1 MTDIVLYDGAGTPS
15 PRRVKLCLIEKG
27 LPFKIKWLNLGLMD
41 QKSPEYLKISPTGLV
56 PALVHKGRAIYESN
70 VINEYIDAVYPHPP
84 LVPKDPWGQAE
95 MRMWFAFENEFA
107 RPFRDAAYET
117 FAKERLKSSGLTPEK
132 VREEII
138 KRTSNPSYAN
148 TAVQLL
154 NTPRNEALIQDRQLL
169 LLEKMEQMEKRL
181 SDGRRW
187 LCGDQFTLADIAL
200 GPRVDMFPVIGVPD
214 IAQRFPRVGVF
225 MAQLKARPS
234 WEKSAIRPEM
244 GETERL
250 VEGKL
255 PANATLPE

>member
-95 MRMWFAFENEFA
+95 MRMWFAFENDFA

-169 LLEKMEQMEKRL
+169 LLEKMEQM
-181 SDGRRW
+181 
-187 LCGDQFTLADIAL
+187 
-200 GPRVDMFPVIGVPD
+200 DMFPVIGVPD

-250 VEGKL
+250 VEGKQ

>member
-1 MTDIVLYDGAGTPS
+1 MCSSDL
-15 PRRVKLCLIEKG
+15 
-27 LPFKIKWLNLGLMD
+27 
-41 QKSPEYLKISPTGLV
+41 
-56 PALVHKGRAIYESN
+56 
-70 VINEYIDAVYPHPP
+70 
-84 LVPKDPWGQAE
+84 
-95 MRMWFAFENEFA
+95 A